1 VHNSSCAKSRLVILR
16 NACSFIRFSDF
27 RSCVQFP
34 ASSFPS
40 ASQGKGPNVTTHE
53 HHRPHLWHVVGAP
66 SQGRSTRCGR
76 GTHHLKCWCV
86 SASARWAVL
95 PARSR
100 AKKRLLPFAF
110 ERRKAKAPSVFFFFK
125 PTTPAAWKPLRCD
138 AELRALWCS
147 AALVLTQAPQN
158 SFLI

>member
-1 VHNSSCAKSRLVILR
+1 MQCKREPARRGGNAMRACTRPSHFVRPHKCAPVAFVHNSSCAKSRLVILR

-100 AKKRLLPFAF
+100 AKKKAFAF
-110 ERRKAKAPSVFFFFK
+110 ERRKAKAPSVFFF
-125 PTTPAAWKPLRCD
+125 
-138 AELRALWCS
+138 
-147 AALVLTQAPQN
+147 
-158 SFLI
+158 